1 MATAI
6 DAACAGLT
14 DWHKYL
20 NCFQLSGTQTAPL
33 LVTHPTIPRR
43 LHQEDATTFCFQH
56 KFLEVCVCQPLL
68 QSIFYWLIWYFVGW
82 GGVGVG
88 GFCFMHPFRWNLLV
102 VILYFF
108 IFGFSQ
114 MVEWLRY
121 SACKLVRGNKRG
133 NRKKQFSR
141 YSSQKNTNSSRRIL
155 HTFQVHV
162 LIWFVWPCQISFFGT
177 RPTKHFITIICL
189 RLSLLKK
196 YAAFQFSRNNLK
208 SNWKCVFLQGNPNLR
223 YFYIMYK
230 QCIHPPW
237 REN

>member
-1 MATAI
+1 MLRVPDWQTDTNTSTAFNYLELKLLRCWWHI
-6 DAACAGLT
+6 PPSHAGCIRRTQQRFAFNTNSLRCVFMSASFAVHYLLT
-14 DWHKYL
+14 YL
-20 NCFQLSGTQTAPL
+20 VLCGLG
-33 LVTHPTIPRR
+33 R
-43 LHQEDATTFCFQH
+43 
-56 KFLEVCVCQPLL
+56 
-68 QSIFYWLIWYFVGW
+68 G
-82 GGVGVG
+82 GVG

-108 IFGFSQ
+108 IFDFSQ

-121 SACKLVRGNKRG
+121 SACKLVPGNKRG

-208 SNWKCVFLQGNPNLR
+208 SNWKCVFIQGNPNLR
-223 YFYIMYK
+223 YFYIM
-230 QCIHPPW
+230 
-237 REN
+237 